1 MRGGEP
7 LSTSKCC
14 IWWPSKKRIFI
25 SQRRLWEGSLL
36 CRKSIMPRYPEIEK
50 AEDTFLI
57 KKLQQQHN
65 ITAIDVPRLY
75 MYVCHGAN
83 TWHDAHFEFIYKK
96 STANFSGE
104 KYQKMLN
111 EIGRRVEIM
120 NYPLRDIA

>member
-1 MRGGEP
+1 
-7 LSTSKCC
+7 
-14 IWWPSKKRIFI
+14 
-25 SQRRLWEGSLL
+25 
-36 CRKSIMPRYPEIEK
+36 
-50 AEDTFLI
+50 
-57 KKLQQQHN
+57 
-65 ITAIDVPRLY
+65 

-104 KYQKMLN
+104 KYDQMLN